1 MNADILCY
9 VMIIILQTGVFTFN
23 CGCRYLLLQFLIE
36 KCYDVKFILFCQQIL
51 SLRLPREG
59 DRLKGYGYVD
69 FEDRESLINAMNIA
83 DLVSGLFC
91 DTN

>member
-1 MNADILCY
+1 MKKI
-9 VMIIILQTGVFTFN
+9 VS
-23 CGCRYLLLQFLIE
+23 
-36 KCYDVKFILFCQQIL
+36 KQIT

-83 DLVSGLFC
+83 DLVSYLI
-91 DTN
+91 TQIS

>member
-1 MNADILCY
+1 MYCLS
-9 VMIIILQTGVFTFN
+9 
-23 CGCRYLLLQFLIE
+23 
-36 KCYDVKFILFCQQIL
+36 KQIT

-83 DLVSGLFC
+83 DLVSLYH
-91 DTN
+91 